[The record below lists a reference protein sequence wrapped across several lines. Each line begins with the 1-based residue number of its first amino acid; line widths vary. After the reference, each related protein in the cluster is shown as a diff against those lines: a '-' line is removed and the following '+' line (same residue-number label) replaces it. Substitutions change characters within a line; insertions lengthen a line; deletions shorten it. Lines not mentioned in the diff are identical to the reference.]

1 MSGKLPEPPDFK
13 ALQVAA
19 ATTADK
25 RTTLMALIGNLAFSW
40 SNNESMFIYLIMLLL
55 DTDETAAAV
64 VFSTLNTTR
73 ARLDLIRRLALL
85 RIGDK
90 AIASELDQLIT
101 RFDASTRLRNQF
113 NHAVFDVDAKG
124 DITHT
129 RSLRLVEKRGKLK
142 FGETQVV
149 NDKRLKDL
157 SSAIAELG
165 SLNRDIWDFLPRLQ
179 NHLRDTFTPPG

>member
-1 MSGKLPEPPDFK
+1 MSGNLPERPDFK
-13 ALQVAA
+13 ALQLAA
-19 ATTADK
+19 ASTADK
-25 RTTLMALIGNLAFSW
+25 RTQLMVLIGNLAFSW

-73 ARLDLIRRLALL
+73 ARIDLIRRLALL
-85 RIGDK
+85 RINDK
-90 AIASELDQLIT
+90 SISRELDELIA
-101 RFDASTRLRNQF
+101 RFDVSTRLRNEF

-142 FGETQVV
+142 FGETQAV
-149 NDKRLKDL
+149 NSKRLREL
-157 SSAIAELG
+157 SGAISELV

-179 NHLRDTFTPPG
+179 QHLRAA

>member
-1 MSGKLPEPPDFK
+1 MTGKLPERPDFK
-13 ALQVAA
+13 ALQLAA

-25 RTTLMALIGNLAFSW
+25 RTMLLALIGNLAFSW

-64 VFSTLNTTR
+64 VFSSLNTTR

-85 RIGDK
+85 RISDK
-90 AIASELDQLIT
+90 AIATELDKLIS
-101 RFDASTRLRNQF
+101 RFDASTRLRNEF
-113 NHAVFDVDAKG
+113 NHAVFDVDTNG

-129 RSLRLVEKRGKLK
+129 RSLRIIEKRGKLK
-142 FGETQVV
+142 FGQTQAV
-149 NDKRLKDL
+149 NNKRLMEL
-157 SSAIAELG
+157 SNAITELG

-179 NHLRDTFTPPG
+179 EHLRAT